1 MLDSK
6 YDKLSEDPDAVFEEM
21 HYHRTLND
29 FVELIVVYGY
39 KQVVTDLAEKMEA
52 KTW

>member
-6 YDKLSEDPDAVFEEM
+6 LNEEDFEEA
-21 HYHRTLND
+21 HYNHVLED

-39 KQVVTDLAEKMEA
+39 KQVVTDLGAKLEA

>member
-1 MLDSK
+1 MI
-6 YDKLSEDPDAVFEEM
+6 EDLMSIEEHEEAFEEA
-21 HYHRTLND
+21 HYNHVLND
-29 FVELIVVYGY
+29 FVELIVLYGY

>member
-6 YDKLSEDPDAVFEEM
+6 SKELDDMDAVFEEI
-21 HYHRTLND
+21 HYNRTLDD

-39 KQVVTDLAEKMEA
+39 KQVVTDLGAKLEA